1 MVIFSGIQTIQHM
14 IFEKAGC
21 NLSYQQNRN
30 TTTFPNST
38 ITTSD
43 KIKML
48 AIISNT
54 TQTPNFQDYV
64 DASISNIRPFEY
76 SSLAIVAISFII
88 LLAGSIKLYRVFK
101 WKNYAMHIFSDT
113 QLRNAIISWSIFSG
127 LLKINFFY
135 AFVYAMQLVP
145 SVLIGYTKVPGF
157 ECIIVFAFSLVAF
170 LLAVYSIQH
179 EEYKTLIVFDL
190 IILGSIGYFGYRL
203 FTFGIPRNA
212 TEDPF
217 LVRCCCY
224 CYVFLFHACNQKK
237 TLYFIY

>member
-1 MVIFSGIQTIQHM
+1 MVIFSGIQTMQHM
-14 IFEKAGC
+14 IFEQAGC
-21 NLSYQQNRN
+21 NLSHQLNRN

-38 ITTSD
+38 ITTSS

-54 TQTPNFQDYV
+54 TQTPSFQDNV

-76 SSLAIVAISFII
+76 SSLAIVAISFVI
-88 LLAGSIKLYRVFK
+88 LLVCSIKLYHLFK

-127 LLKINFFY
+127 LLKISFFY

-145 SVLIGYTKVPGF
+145 AVLIGYTNVPGF
-157 ECIIVFAFSLVAF
+157 ECIIVFAISLVAF

-179 EEYKTLIVFDL
+179 EEVKTLILFDL

-203 FTFGIPRNA
+203 FTFGVPRDA
-212 TEDPF
+212 TADPF

-224 CYVFLFHACNQKK
+224 CYVVLFDSCNHK
-237 TLYFIY
+237 LYYS

>member
-14 IFEKAGC
+14 IFEQAGC
-21 NLSYQQNRN
+21 SLSYQQNRN

-38 ITTSD
+38 ITTSN

-54 TQTPNFQDYV
+54 TQTPNFQDSV

-88 LLAGSIKLYRVFK
+88 LLIGSIKLYRLFK

-127 LLKINFFY
+127 LLKIAFFY

-145 SVLIGYTKVPGF
+145 SVLIGYTNVPGF
-157 ECIIVFAFSLVAF
+157 ECLIVFAISLVAF

-179 EEYKTLIVFDL
+179 EEVKTLILFDL

-203 FTFGIPRNA
+203 FTFGIPRDVTA
-212 TEDPF
+212 DPF
-217 LVRCCCY
+217 LVRCCCCY
-224 CYVFLFHACNQKK
+224 CYVFLFHACNPQK
-237 TLYFIY
+237 LYYFI